1 MKVSPEKTGRQ
12 IAAMR
17 KAAGL
22 TQSELGDRLGVS
34 YQAVSKWERGE
45 TLPDIGLLPD
55 LAGVL
60 RTSVDS
66 LLTGGE
72 KIMNYRGKV
81 TVADMREGIGCLGRM
96 GELLGKDNP
105 IYRHAIDGINK
116 CMNTDIEAAFADD
129 NIFECF
135 VAEALIQNL
144 INGSYVDMTDIKN
157 GFKSDKFRSIVCDYA
172 AKYGIV

>member
-1 MKVSPEKTGRQ
+1 MNVDPAKTGRQ

-17 KAAGL
+17 KALGL

-45 TLPDIGLLPD
+45 ALPDVGLLLD

-60 RTSVDS
+60 RTTVDS

-72 KIMNYRGKV
+72 KVMSYRGKV
-81 TVADMREGIGCLGRM
+81 TVADIREGINCLGRM
-96 GELLGKDNP
+96 GELLGKDNS
-105 IYRHAIDGINK
+105 IYRHAIDGINNG
-116 CMNTDIEAAFADD
+116 MNTDIEAAFTDE
-129 NIFECF
+129 NIYECF

-144 INGSYVDMTDIKN
+144 INGSYVDITDVKN
-157 GFKSDKFRSIVCDYA
+157 GFKTDKFRNIVCDYA
-172 AKYGIV
+172 AKHGIV